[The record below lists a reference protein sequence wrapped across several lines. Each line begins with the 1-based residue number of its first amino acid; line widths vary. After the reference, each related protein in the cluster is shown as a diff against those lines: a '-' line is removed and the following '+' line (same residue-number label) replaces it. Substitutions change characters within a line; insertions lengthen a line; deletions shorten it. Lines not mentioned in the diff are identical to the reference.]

1 MAGITRLRKIQLG
14 AEATPGTPVAA
25 TTIWRGPGAFIGDLQ
40 EVVVTSE
47 DVGYIGGTDRTLTV
61 RNGAWLG
68 MPAAPVTFEQLPY
81 VLMGGVANVS
91 PTGAGNAK
99 TWTFPLA
106 TTSAPSVKTYTI
118 EAGDNQQGHEMEYS
132 HVEEFRLW
140 GAQAGVLYMA
150 STWRGRQRTPASFT
164 GSLSL
169 PPVED
174 VAFSMGRLYVD
185 PAEGTLGTTEKS
197 GTLLR
202 ALLSVRT
209 GLVPY
214 YTGDGSLHFTGLSY
228 EQPTVA
234 LMVTFL
240 YDGTATDEEASFRN
254 EAPRLIRLQWEGSE
268 LEEGVNRTL
277 RVDLAG
283 KWTRF
288 ELVGEER
295 GKDVVRGHFQARYN
309 LLAGTFAELVVI
321 NGLASLP

>member
-1 MAGITRLRKIQLG
+1 MAGIARLRKIQLG

-25 TTIWRGPGAFIGDLQ
+25 TTIWRGLGAFIGDLQ
-40 EVVVTSE
+40 EVVAARE

-61 RNGAWLG
+61 GKGARLG
-68 MPAAPVTFEQLPY
+68 MPATAATFEQLLY

-91 PTGAGNAK
+91 PTGAGDAK

-118 EAGDNQQGHEMEYS
+118 EAGDNQQAHEMEYS

-140 GAQAGVLYMA
+140 GAQAGALYMA

-164 GSLSL
+164 GSLSV
-169 PPVED
+169 PPVEE
-174 VAFSMGRLYVD
+174 VAFSVGKLYID
-185 PAEGTLGTTEKS
+185 AAGGTLGATEKS

-202 ALLSVRT
+202 ALLNVRT
-209 GLVPY
+209 GLRPY
-214 YTGDGSLHFTGLSY
+214 HTGDGKLYFTGLSY
-228 EQPTVA
+228 DEPAVG

-240 YDGTATDEEASFRN
+240 YNGTATAEEANFRN
-254 EAPRLIRLQWEGSE
+254 ETARLIRLQWEGSE

-288 ELVGEER
+288 EVVGEER
-295 GKDVVRGHFQARYN
+295 GKNVVRAHFQARYDTT
-309 LLAGTFAELVVI
+309 ASKFAELVVI
-321 NGLASLP
+321 NALASLP